1 MMKAV
6 GRRWLRSRRP
16 MSTRTRE
23 ITTATKRAASSALS
37 RSAGA
42 SKKAGASSVRVSA
55 ELVHATG
62 RLVNRAVD
70 QVLLGDARVSSAA
83 EGRKLLQRDEQNE
96 ALADDIQRVI
106 VLSLPVIRSLARGAK
121 LVKLPWVIL
130 ATSALSVGVAVRTG
144 VREIQVISSLL
155 AHRIEEETGAP
166 ADPALVKKLAV
177 DLYLHPR
184 RKLDLRDDKLRLV
197 RLSRKWALGGVF
209 GRTTEKRAGK
219 ALTAA
224 ERLDSKA
231 VAARWAEI
239 RRSRS
244 G

>member
-1 MMKAV
+1 M
-6 GRRWLRSRRP
+6 
-16 MSTRTRE
+16 RTRE
-23 ITTATKRAASSALS
+23 ITTATKRAAGSALS

-42 SKKAGASSVRVSA
+42 SKKAGASSVRLST
-55 ELVHATG
+55 ELVQATG

-70 QVLLGDARVSSAA
+70 QALLGDTRVGSAE
-83 EGRKLLQRDEQNE
+83 EGKRLLEGDAQNE

-121 LVKLPWVIL
+121 FVKLPWVIL
-130 ATSALSVGVAVRTG
+130 ATSALSVGVAVRSG

-155 AHRIEEETGAP
+155 AHHIEEETGAP
-166 ADPALVKKLAV
+166 ADPELVKKLAV
-177 DLYLHPR
+177 DLYLHPK
-184 RKLDLRDDKLRLV
+184 RKVELRDDKLHLV

-209 GRTTEKRAGK
+209 RRNTEKRALR

-224 ERLDSKA
+224 ERLDAKV

-239 RRSRS
+239 RRSQRS
-244 G
+244 

>member
-1 MMKAV
+1 
-6 GRRWLRSRRP
+6 

-42 SKKAGASSVRVSA
+42 SKRAGASSVRLSA

-70 QVLLGDARVSSAA
+70 QALLGDARVRSAA
-83 EGRKLLQRDEQNE
+83 EGKRLLEGDAQNE

-130 ATSALSVGVAVRTG
+130 ATSALSVGVAVRGG

-155 AHRIEEETGAP
+155 AHHIEEETGAP
-166 ADPALVKKLAV
+166 ADPELVKKLAV
-177 DLYLHPR
+177 DLYLHPK
-184 RKLDLRDDKLRLV
+184 RKVELRDDKLHLV

-209 GRTTEKRAGK
+209 RRSTEKRAAK

-224 ERLDSKA
+224 ERLDTKA
-231 VAARWAEI
+231 VAARWTEI

>member
-1 MMKAV
+1 
-6 GRRWLRSRRP
+6 

-23 ITTATKRAASSALS
+23 ITAASKRAASSALF
-37 RSAGA
+37 RSASAG
-42 SKKAGASSVRVSA
+42 KKAGASSARVSA

-70 QVLLGDARVSSAA
+70 QMLLGDTRVVSAA
-83 EGRKLLQRDEQNE
+83 EGRKLLEGTEQNE
-96 ALADDIQRVI
+96 ALAEDIQRVI

-130 ATSALSVGVAVRTG
+130 ATSAVSVGVAVRSG

-155 AHRIEEETGAP
+155 AHRIEAETGAP
-166 ADPALVKKLAV
+166 ADPDLVKKLAV

-184 RKLDLRDDKLRLV
+184 RKPDLRDDKLRLV
-197 RLSRKWALGGVF
+197 RLSRKWAFGGAF
-209 GRTTEKRAGK
+209 GRKTEKRAAN
-219 ALTAA
+219 ALAAA
-224 ERLDSKA
+224 ERLDAKG
-231 VAARWAEI
+231 VAARWTEF

-244 G
+244 R

>member
-1 MMKAV
+1 
-6 GRRWLRSRRP
+6 

-42 SKKAGASSVRVSA
+42 SKKAGASSLRVSA
-55 ELVHATG
+55 ELVRATG

-70 QVLLGDARVSSAA
+70 QVLLGDARVTSAA
-83 EGRKLLQRDEQNE
+83 EGKRLLAGDAQNE

-106 VLSLPVIRSLARGAK
+106 VLSLPVIRSFARGAK
-121 LVKLPWVIL
+121 LVKLPWAIL
-130 ATSALSVGVAVRTG
+130 ATSALSVGVAVRNG
-144 VREIQVISSLL
+144 VREIQAISSLL
-155 AHRIEEETGAP
+155 AYRIEEETGAP
-166 ADPALVKKLAV
+166 ADPELVKKLAV
-177 DLYLHPR
+177 DLYLHPK
-184 RKLDLRDDKLRLV
+184 RKLELRDDKLRLV
-197 RLSRKWALGGVF
+197 RLSRKWTLGGVF
-209 GRTTEKRAGK
+209 RRNTEKRAVR

-224 ERLDSKA
+224 ERLDAKT
-231 VAARWAEI
+231 VAAHWTEI